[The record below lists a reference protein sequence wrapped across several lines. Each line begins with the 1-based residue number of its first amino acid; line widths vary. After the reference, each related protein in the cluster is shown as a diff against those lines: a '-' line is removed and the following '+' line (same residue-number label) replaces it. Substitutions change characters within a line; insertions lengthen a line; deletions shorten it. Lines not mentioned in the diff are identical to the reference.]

1 MFDVETAEINITS
14 SHFLANTENNPCG
27 LHKKLFKF
35 MRQGK
40 DR

>member
-14 SHFLANTENNPCG
+14 SRFLAKTKTNPCG

-35 MRQGK
+35 MREEK